1 MEQNFIDEYE
11 NIVNKLEALY
21 NDTTDEVL
29 QEEINAMIENFRL
42 NCETIKEEYEE
53 TLMQEKNR
61 EIQALNEEYDRE
73 RL

>member
-11 NIVNKLEALY
+11 EIMNTLERLY
-21 NDTTDEVL
+21 SDTTDEVL
-29 QEEINAMIENFRL
+29 QEEISTMIENFRL
-42 NCETIKEEYEE
+42 NCDTLKEEYEE
-53 TLMQEKNR
+53 KLMQEKNR